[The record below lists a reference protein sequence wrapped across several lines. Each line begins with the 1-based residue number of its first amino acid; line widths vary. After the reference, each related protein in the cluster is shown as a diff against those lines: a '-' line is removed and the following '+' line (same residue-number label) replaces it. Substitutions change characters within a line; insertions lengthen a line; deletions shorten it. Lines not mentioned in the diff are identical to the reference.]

1 MADEIRA
8 SSSDVLVEIVPCDL
22 GRATGVATLCAAA
35 KRRDVTL
42 AVLNAGY
49 LGPARATCYS
59 PPTAYLLPLALN
71 AYVLP
76 PTTHYLPPTTYHLH
90 LLLTRCSTPASVSR
104 EYYASSLRRAQ
115 TQAPDLTPRPSR
127 PCSILL
133 HPTPLDPTLPCRTLP
148 CRTLPCCT
156 LPCRTLPG
164 TVLPQAR
171 IDALLALNVCATTAL
186 LRHFG
191 AAMSASDHG
200 ERVAMTTPCTQA
212 ATLRASQAA
221 TLRAQAA
228 TLCAPR
234 LRNPYSL
241 HLATH

>member
-1 MADEIRA
+1 MRA
-8 SSSDVLVEIVPCDL
+8 AC
-22 GRATGVATLCAAA
+22 GA
-35 KRRDVTL
+35 RR
-42 AVLNAGY
+42 
-49 LGPARATCYS
+49 P
-59 PPTAYLLPLALN
+59 
-71 AYVLP
+71 
-76 PTTHYLPPTTYHLH
+76 
-90 LLLTRCSTPASVSR
+90 
-104 EYYASSLRRAQ
+104 
-115 TQAPDLTPRPSR
+115 QAPDLTPRPSH

-148 CRTLPCCT
+148 CRT

-200 ERVAMTTPCTQA
+200 ERVAMPTPCTQA

-241 HLATH
+241 HLATY